1 MSERSGMNGSGDA
14 DDGVRSE
21 GDVVVGFGFEQLKT
35 MFEALQAQQSEKD
48 PETRD
53 AELLANFAAMNP
65 DFPAEYS
72 AHLKAERERIE
83 DLVVANSL
91 VGDRKRAAWYSGP
104 KASKGIWPVYRT
116 RLESRLPGEAVLAV
130 DESTSQILAQCA
142 NPLERGDRRK
152 GLVVGYVQSGKTA
165 NYAGLIAKA
174 VDAGYRIVIVLAGMH
189 SNLRAQ
195 TQARLDGD
203 LQLRELKDGGLAWYP
218 LTDVDSDI
226 APTNPVSPV
235 GNHGNTIV
243 MVVKK
248 NEKRLA
254 NVLAYLKSISRK
266 DPKMLLSRAVL
277 IIDDE
282 SDQAT
287 PNTKGAKNLVSTIN
301 QRIRDIWAE
310 VKTGTYVA
318 YTATP
323 FANIFTNPN
332 EKSDLYPDDFA
343 VVLPR
348 PAGYMGA
355 DTYFDTAS
363 VDDEDGVSADA
374 LARTIPD
381 EEAAVLAPAGRDLT
395 DYDPSITESLAAAI
409 RWFLIATAIRRIR
422 TGKAEHSSMLLHTS
436 HRVEAHARLRDTVV
450 DFLKE
455 IALDGDRRQQ
465 AFKATFEAESD
476 RAAEFRDDEMMP
488 PWDEVWRSVEDVI
501 SRVQVRVDNGTS
513 DNRVSYPDDDPQT
526 VIAIGGGTLSRGLT
540 LEGLVVSFFLRTS
553 NAYDT
558 LLQMGRWFGFR
569 PRYRDL
575 ARVWAAAGML
585 DDYAHLALV
594 ERELREDIAVMIGEG
609 MTPQDIAIPVRAHK
623 GRLQITGAG
632 KMDFV
637 DLVHTG
643 LGGNR
648 RQTIYLDRSPA
659 GIERAHGAA
668 RAFVARAVS
677 SAARTTA
684 GMKSGGASS
693 YLFEGLPHAD
703 LVAFLEDYGVFS
715 VDAALQPEA
724 MKKWTGEH
732 GDGKSWDLLLLSGPA
747 ANNSTFAYT
756 PDHVVNVVS
765 RTPLSIEWDKSRF
778 EEEIRAGADVV
789 NIRALMS
796 SGDSTADLT
805 ILDRH
810 NLLDEQTSAG
820 LKALKKSDAQAVK
833 SFRRTARPESGLVI
847 LYAVGKDSSPATSS
861 ASTRAPMNAP
871 DHLIGVAVVFPPA
884 AFERDGDHYAVT
896 LKSIFD
902 AGDEATEDGELELV
916 DDEADFAAR
925 EGDS

>member
-1 MSERSGMNGSGDA
+1 MESDA
-14 DDGVRSE
+14 LKAALVTLGGTVAD
-21 GDVVVGFGFEQLKT
+21 FGFETLKA
-35 MFEALQAQQSEKD
+35 MFEAAQAQQSQRD

-53 AELLANFAAMNP
+53 AELLAAFGQMNSE
-65 DFPAEYS
+65 FPAQYS
-72 AHLKAERERIE
+72 AHLAAERERIE
-83 DLVVANSL
+83 DLAVGHNL
-91 VGDRKRAAWYSGP
+91 VGDRTRAAWYGGP
-104 KASKGIWPVYRT
+104 KISRGIWPVYRT
-116 RLESRLPGEAVLAV
+116 KLDSRLPQAAADAV
-130 DESTSQILAQCA
+130 DDSTSQILSQCA
-142 NPLERGDRRK
+142 NPLERGDKRK

-203 LQLRELKDGGLAWYP
+203 LQLGELKNGGVAWHP
-218 LTDVDSDI
+218 LTDIDCDI
-226 APTNPVSPV
+226 APSNQVGPV
-235 GNHGNTIV
+235 GNQGNAII

-254 NVLAYLKSISRK
+254 NVLRYLQSISKK
-266 DPKMLLSRAVL
+266 DPMMLLSRAVL

-310 VKTGTYVA
+310 VRTGTYVA

-323 FANIFTNPN
+323 FANIFTDPN
-332 EKSDLYPDDFA
+332 DDNDLYPDDFA

-348 PAGYMGA
+348 PVGYMGA
-355 DTYFDTAS
+355 DTYFDIS
-363 VDDEDGVSADA
+363 GVDDEEGISPDA
-374 LARTIPD
+374 LARVIPD
-381 EEAAVLAPAGRDLT
+381 EEAAVLAPTGRDLT
-395 DYDPSITESLAAAI
+395 EYDPHMTPSLASAI

-422 TGKAEHSSMLLHTS
+422 VGKQDHSSMLLHTS
-436 HRVEAHARLRDTVV
+436 HRVDAHDRLRDSVV
-450 DFLKE
+450 DFLND
-455 IALDGDRRQQ
+455 IALENDRRHDS
-465 AFKATFEAESD
+465 FKATFDAEID
-476 RAAEFRDDEMMP
+476 RAQELRGEEIVPTWTDIWNGVSEL
-488 PWDEVWRSVEDVI
+488 I

-569 PRYRDL
+569 PHYRDL
-575 ARVWAAAGML
+575 ARVWAASGML

-594 ERELREDIAVMIGEG
+594 ERELREDIAVMISEG
-609 MTPQDIAIPVRAHK
+609 MAPRDIAIPVRAHK
-623 GRLQITGAG
+623 GRLQITGGG

-648 RQTIYLDRSPA
+648 RQTIYLDRSNA
-659 GIERAHGAA
+659 GIERTQGAA
-668 RAFVARAVS
+668 RRLVARAVEACTRFES
-677 SAARTTA
+677 RSPAQDGATA
-684 GMKSGGASS
+684 H
-693 YLFEGLPHAD
+693 LFEGLEHSD
-703 LVAFLEDYGVFS
+703 LVTFLDEYGVFP
-715 VDAALQPEA
+715 VDAALQPAA
-724 MKKWTGEH
+724 MKKWTDEH
-732 GDGKSWDLLLLSGPA
+732 GEGKAWDLLLVSGPA
-747 ANNSTFAYT
+747 SNASTFDYAS
-756 PDHVVNVVS
+756 DVSVNVVS
-765 RTPLSIEWDKSRF
+765 RAPLSIEWDKSRF
-778 EEEIRAGADVV
+778 EEAIAAGADVV

-796 SGDSTADLT
+796 SGDSTADLV
-805 ILDRH
+805 ILDR
-810 NLLDEQTSAG
+810 NGRLDEETG
-820 LKALKKSDAQAVK
+820 TELRELKKSDAQAVK
-833 SFRRTARPESGLVI
+833 NFRRRVRPDNGLVV
-847 LYAVGKDSSPATSS
+847 LYAIGKDSKPMAASSKTRGMMEAT
-861 ASTRAPMNAP
+861 

-884 AFERDGDHYAVT
+884 EFERDGDHYAVT

-902 AGDEATEDGELELV
+902 PGDDENDEDDSEIV
-916 DDEADFAAR
+916 DNEADFAAA
-925 EGDS
+925 EEAS